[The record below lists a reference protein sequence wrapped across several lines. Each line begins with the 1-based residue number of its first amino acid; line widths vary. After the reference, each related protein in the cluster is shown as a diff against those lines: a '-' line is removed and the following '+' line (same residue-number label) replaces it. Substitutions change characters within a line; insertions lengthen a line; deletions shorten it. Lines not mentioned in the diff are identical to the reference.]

1 MFFTASSFKDETK
14 NRQSAGVLDAM
25 LAMQARQVEAGGST
39 DEEMEY
45 DDVFIFDNVR
55 FVVCTVC

>member
-1 MFFTASSFKDETK
+1 
-14 NRQSAGVLDAM
+14 M

-45 DDVFIFDNVR
+45 DDIFIFDNVR
-55 FVVCTVC
+55 FGVCTVC